1 MELGEYDHQAVEAAA
16 RALWESHDIYRYD
29 RDGLGPVFSVDTP
42 PPYVSAAHL
51 HVGHAMSYSQ
61 PDFIVRYRRMRGER
75 VFYPIG
81 FDDNGL
87 PTERYVEQAYSVRA
101 ADMPRA
107 EFVALCLAETRRT
120 AERYEDLWRRLG
132 LSLDWSLRY
141 STIDARCQRT
151 AQTSFIKLHEAGYL
165 RRAQDP
171 ILWCPEDRTSL
182 AQADVEDLERT
193 SRLHTIRFP
202 AQAPQGEAQAPQGE
216 AQAPQGEAQAPQGEA
231 LLIATTRPELLPAC
245 VALYHHPADP
255 RYTGLNPET
264 RARVPLFGYE
274 VPVLADES
282 VDPQYGTGL
291 MMVCTFGDSEDVL
304 KWRRDHL
311 PLRLVVEPD
320 GRLGPLA
327 GEFAGLP
334 LAQARSAI
342 VKALAAAGLLVDSLP
357 VRQVVGVHER
367 CQTPVEFQIRPQ
379 WFIAVR
385 EHADRFRARAAEL
398 EWIPP
403 YMRRRLED
411 WIDGLKWDW
420 NITRQRR
427 YGVPFPVWFCTA
439 CATPVLARLQD
450 LPVDPLADEPPAEA
464 CPSCGSA
471 LEADPDVLDTWM
483 TSSLTPQINDG
494 WALGSGT
501 DPALAPMSMRVQAFE
516 IIRTWLFYSV
526 VQSELLFGRVPWRT
540 ALISGWGLSEQGK
553 KLSKRDLDRGG
564 SGGSSPRDGRVT
576 GADGFN
582 RYVPDDVMAKYGA
595 DALRLW
601 ATKGRIGTDLRYNE
615 KDIRTGRK
623 FAVKLWNVGRFL
635 SLNLGDLDVSAAVP
649 APGERNI
656 VDRWVLAHLAEAVDQ
671 TTAAFEAHDY
681 MQAHQAA
688 SRMFWSIYCDRYI
701 EMIKDRLGGSLPDST
716 ILDNPLRDI
725 PVLDNPDQDSA
736 RWTLSE
742 SYRVLL
748 GLFAPFAP
756 FVTEHMYQQFYRD
769 HEGGVSLHLTR
780 WPVPDER
787 WRGDRSAVDQLAVI
801 LDGTRVLRSGQR
813 LGNSAR
819 LSQLTVQAHTPAA
832 ETLLDQIAE
841 PLRIAARAR
850 TLVRAIHPTGTA
862 THPTGTATH
871 PTGTATHPSGVDGIS
886 IGITV

>member
-1 MELGEYDHQAVEAAA
+1 MELGDYDHQAVEATA

-61 PDFIVRYRRMRGER
+61 PDFIVRFRRMRGER

-87 PTERYVEQAYSVRA
+87 PTERYVEQAYGVRA
-101 ADMPRA
+101 VDMPRA

-141 STIDARCQRT
+141 STIDSRCQRT
-151 AQTSFIKLHEAGYL
+151 AQTSFIRLHEAGYL

-193 SRLHTIRFP
+193 SRLHTIRFS
-202 AQAPQGEAQAPQGE
+202 AQAPQGE
-216 AQAPQGEAQAPQGEA
+216 APQGEA

-255 RYTGLNPET
+255 RYSGLNPHT
-264 RARVPLFGYE
+264 RARVPLFDYE
-274 VPVLADES
+274 VPILTDES

-342 VKALAAAGLLVDSLP
+342 VKALAAAGLLVDSIP

-450 LPVDPLADEPPAEA
+450 LPVDPLADEPPAQA

-471 LEADPDVLDTWM
+471 LEADPDVMDTWM

-494 WALGSGT
+494 WALAGT

-553 KLSKRDLDRGG
+553 KLSKRDLDR
-564 SGGSSPRDGRVT
+564 SV

-635 SLNLGDLDVSAAVP
+635 SLNLGDLDVSAARP

-656 VDRWVLAHLAEAVDQ
+656 VDRWVLIHLAEAVDQ

-701 EMIKDRLGGSLPDST
+701 EMIKDRLGGSFPDSADPDST
-716 ILDNPLRDI
+716 DRDSTGRDSTGRDSTGRDSTGRDSTGRDS
-725 PVLDNPDQDSA
+725 PDRDSPDRDNPDRDSA
-736 RWTLSE
+736 RWTLWE
-742 SYRVLL
+742 SFRVLL

-756 FVTEHMYQQFYRD
+756 FATEHMYQQFYRG
-769 HEGGVSLHLTR
+769 HEGEVSLHVTR

-801 LDGTRVLRSGQR
+801 LDATRVLRSGQR

-819 LSQLTVQAHTPAA
+819 LSQLIVQAHTPTA
-832 ETLLDQIAE
+832 EALLDQIAE

-850 TLVRAIHPTGTA
+850 TLVRAPAI
-862 THPTGTATH
+862 
-871 PTGTATHPSGVDGIS
+871 HPSGVDGIT

>member
-1 MELGEYDHQAVEAAA
+1 MELGEYDHRAVEAAV
-16 RALWESHDIYRYD
+16 RELWEAHDIYRYD
-29 RDGLGPVFSVDTP
+29 RGGDGPVFSVDTP

-87 PTERYVEQAYSVRA
+87 PTERYVEQAHGVRA
-101 ADMPRA
+101 VDMPRA
-107 EFVALCLAETRRT
+107 EFNALCLAETGRV

-132 LSLDWSLRY
+132 LSVDWSLRY
-141 STIDARCQRT
+141 STIDPRCQRT
-151 AQTSFIKLHEAGYL
+151 AQTSFVRLHQAGYL
-165 RRAQDP
+165 RRAEDP

-193 SRLHTIRFP
+193 SRLHTIRF
-202 AQAPQGEAQAPQGE
+202 GGDRD
-216 AQAPQGEAQAPQGEA
+216 

-245 VALYHHPADP
+245 VALYHHPADT
-255 RYTGLNPET
+255 RYASLE
-264 RARVPLFGYE
+264 RATVPLFGYE
-274 VPVLADES
+274 VPVRTDES
-282 VDPQYGTGL
+282 VDPEYGTGL

-311 PLRLVVEPD
+311 DLRLVVEPD
-320 GRLGPLA
+320 GRLGELG
-327 GEFAGLP
+327 GEFAGLT
-334 LAQARSAI
+334 LAQGRAAI
-342 VKALAAAGLLVDSLP
+342 VKALDEAGLLVSSEP

-403 YMRRRLED
+403 FMRRRLED

-427 YGVPFPVWFCTA
+427 YGVPFPVWFCAA
-439 CATPVLARLQD
+439 CSAPVLARLED
-450 LPVDPLADEPPAEA
+450 LPVDPLADSPPVSS
-464 CPSCGSA
+464 CPSCGCGE
-471 LEADPDVLDTWM
+471 LVPDPDVMDTWM
-483 TSSLTPQINDG
+483 ASSLSPQVNDG
-494 WALGSGT
+494 WAVGGT

-553 KLSKRDLDRGG
+553 KLSKRDLDKSTG
-564 SGGSSPRDGRVT
+564 PDGY
-576 GADGFN
+576 N
-582 RYVPDDVMAKYGA
+582 RYVPDDVMGKYGA
-595 DALRLW
+595 DAVRLW
-601 ATKGRIGTDLRYNE
+601 ATRARIGTDLRYNE

-635 SLNLGDLDVSAAVP
+635 SMNLGDLDVSAP
-649 APGERNI
+649 ATAPPPGDRDI
-656 VDRWVLAHLAEAVDQ
+656 VDRWVLSHLADTAAEA
-671 TTAAFEAHDY
+671 TAAFGTHDY

-688 SRMFWSIYCDRYI
+688 SRMFWSVYCDRYL
-701 EMIKDRLGGSLPDST
+701 EMIKDRIGASGD
-716 ILDNPLRDI
+716 R
-725 PVLDNPDQDSA
+725 DSA
-736 RWTLSE
+736 RWTLWE
-742 SYRVLL
+742 SFRVLL

-756 FVTEHMYQQFYRD
+756 FVTERMYQQFYRT
-769 HEGGVSLHLTR
+769 HEGAISLHLTR
-780 WPVPDER
+780 WPELDQR
-787 WRGDRSAVDQLAVI
+787 WRDDRPAVEAVDQLTMI
-801 LDGTRVLRSGQR
+801 LDATRALRSGLR

-819 LSQLTVQAHTPAA
+819 LSRLTVQAHDARA
-832 ETLLDQIAE
+832 RSLLDQIAE
-841 PLRIAARAR
+841 PLRVAARADA
-850 TLVRAIHPTGTA
+850 LVLGPAG
-862 THPTGTATH
+862 
-871 PTGTATHPSGVDGIS
+871 HPSGVDGITV
-886 IGITV
+886 GIAV

>member
-1 MELGEYDHQAVEAAA
+1 MELGEYDHHAVEDAV
-16 RALWESHDIYRYD
+16 RRLWESHDIYRYD
-29 RDGLGPVFSVDTP
+29 RDGTGPVFSVDTP

-61 PDFIVRYRRMRGER
+61 PDFIVRFRRMLGER

-87 PTERYVEQAYSVRA
+87 PTERYVEQAYGVRA
-101 ADMPRA
+101 VDMPRA

-120 AERYEDLWRRLG
+120 AEGYEDLWRRLG

-141 STIDARCQRT
+141 STIDDRCQRT
-151 AQTSFIKLHEAGYL
+151 AQTSFIKLHEAGHL

-171 ILWCPEDRTSL
+171 ILWCTEDRTSL

-193 SRLHTIRFP
+193 SRLFTIRFAGP
-202 AQAPQGEAQAPQGE
+202 AGEP
-216 AQAPQGEAQAPQGEA
+216 

-245 VALYHHPADP
+245 VALYHHPGDS
-255 RYTGLNPET
+255 RYAGLE

-274 VPVLADES
+274 VPVRADED
-282 VDPQYGTGL
+282 VDPEYGTGL

-304 KWRRDHL
+304 RWRRDQL
-311 PLRLVVEPD
+311 ALRLVVEPD

-327 GEFAGLP
+327 GEFAGL
-334 LAQARSAI
+334 AVTQARSAI
-342 VKALAAAGLLVDSLP
+342 VKALSSAGRLIDSVP

-379 WFIAVR
+379 WFIVVR

-403 YMRRRLED
+403 YMQRRLED

-427 YGVPFPVWFCTA
+427 YGVPFPVWFCA
-439 CATPVLARLQD
+439 SCAAPVLARLTD
-450 LPVDPLADEPPAEA
+450 LPVDPLADRPPADA
-464 CPSCGSA
+464 CPSCGA
-471 LEADPDVLDTWM
+471 AELVPDPDVMDTWM

-494 WALGSGT
+494 WALGGT

-526 VQSELLFGRVPWRT
+526 VQSELLFGRLPWRT

-553 KLSKRDLDRGG
+553 KLSKRDLDR
-564 SGGSSPRDGRVT
+564 ST

-582 RYVPDDVMAKYGA
+582 RYVPDDVMARYGA

-623 FAVKLWNVGRFL
+623 FAVKCWNVGRFL
-635 SLNLGDLDVSAAVP
+635 ALNLGDLDLSAQPP

-656 VDRWVLAHLAEAVDQ
+656 VDRWLLSHLAEAVAET
-671 TTAAFEAHDY
+671 TTAFQGHDY
-681 MQAHQAA
+681 SQAHQAA
-688 SRMFWSIYCDRYI
+688 SRIFWSIYCDRYI
-701 EMIKDRLGGSLPDST
+701 EMVKDRLGDDVPAAD
-716 ILDNPLRDI
+716 RR
-725 PVLDNPDQDSA
+725 SA
-736 RWTLSE
+736 QWTLRE

-756 FVTEHMYQQFYRD
+756 FVTEHMYQQFYRA
-769 HEGGVSLHLTR
+769 HEDVVSLHVTR
-780 WPVPDER
+780 WPAPDER
-787 WRGDRSAVDQLAVI
+787 WRDERWRADRAAVDELAVI
-801 LDGTRVLRSGQR
+801 LDATRALRSGLR

-819 LSQLTVQAHTPAA
+819 LSELTVQAASPAA
-832 ETLLDQIAE
+832 EALLDQIAE
-841 PLRIAARAR
+841 PLRIAARADALSR
-850 TLVRAIHPTGTA
+850 GPAE
-862 THPTGTATH
+862 
-871 PTGTATHPSGVDGIS
+871 HPSGVDGI
-886 IGITV
+886 TVAIAPQVS

>member
-1 MELGEYDHQAVEAAA
+1 MEPGDYDHRAVEAAA

-29 RDGLGPVFSVDTP
+29 PGGAGDLAGARPTFSVDTP

-87 PTERYVEQAYSVRA
+87 PTERYVEQAYGVRA
-101 ADMPRA
+101 VDLPRA
-107 EFVALCLAETRRT
+107 EFVALCLAETQRT
-120 AERYEDLWRRLG
+120 AARYEDLWRRLG

-151 AQTSFIKLHEAGYL
+151 AQTSFVRLHETGYV
-165 RRAQDP
+165 RRAAEP

-193 SRLHTIRFP
+193 SRLYTIRF
-202 AQAPQGEAQAPQGE
+202 GEG
-216 AQAPQGEAQAPQGEA
+216 
-231 LLIATTRPELLPAC
+231 LVIATTRPELLPAC
-245 VALYHHPADP
+245 VALYHHPADA
-255 RYTGLNPET
+255 RYAGLGALGGDA
-264 RARVPLFGYE
+264 RATVPLFGYE
-274 VPVLADES
+274 VPVLADED
-282 VDPQYGTGL
+282 VDPGYGTGL

-304 KWRRDHL
+304 RWRRDHL
-311 PLRLVVEPD
+311 ALRLVVEPD
-320 GRLGPLA
+320 GHLGELA
-327 GEFAGLP
+327 GEFAGLTVS
-334 LAQARSAI
+334 QGRSAV
-342 VKALAAAGLLVDSLP
+342 VKALEAAGRLVDSVP

-385 EHADRFRARAAEL
+385 ENADRFRARAAEL
-398 EWIPP
+398 EWIPAF
-403 YMRRRLED
+403 MQRRLED

-427 YGVPFPVWFCTA
+427 YGVPFPVWFCA
-439 CATPVLARLQD
+439 SCDAPVLARLAD
-450 LPVDPLADEPPAEA
+450 LPVDPLTDAPPLTA

-471 LEADPDVLDTWM
+471 GFTGDPDVMDTWM

-494 WALGSGT
+494 WALGGT

-526 VQSELLFGRVPWRT
+526 VQSELLFGRLPWRT

-553 KLSKRDLDRGG
+553 KLSKRDLDR
-564 SGGSSPRDGRVT
+564 ST
-576 GADGFN
+576 GADGYN
-582 RYVPDDVMAKYGA
+582 RYVPDDVMDKYGA

-601 ATKGRIGTDLRYNE
+601 ATRGRIGTDLKYNE

-635 SLNLGDLDVSAAVP
+635 ALNLGEFSPSLVAFVP
-649 APGERNI
+649 PGERDI
-656 VDRWVLAHLAEAVDQ
+656 VDRWVLSHLADAVGEA
-671 TTAAFEAHDY
+671 TAAFETHDY
-681 MQAHQAA
+681 HQAHQAA

-701 EMIKDRLGGSLPDST
+701 EMIKDRVG
-716 ILDNPLRDI
+716 
-725 PVLDNPDQDSA
+725 DSA
-736 RWTLSE
+736 DPDITDLEYPGRESGRWTLWE

-756 FVTEHMYQQFYRD
+756 FVTEHMYQRFYRG
-769 HEGGVSLHLTR
+769 HEGAVSLHLTP
-780 WPVPDER
+780 WPAADPA
-787 WRGDRSAVDQLAVI
+787 WAALDRAAVEAVDRLTVI
-801 LDGTRVLRSGQR
+801 LDATRALRSGLH

-819 LSQLTVQAHTPAA
+819 LSEVILQARDAQA
-832 ETLLDQIAE
+832 EALLDEIAE
-841 PLRIAARAR
+841 PLRLAARADAV
-850 TLVRAIHPTGTA
+850 VRGPAV
-862 THPTGTATH
+862 
-871 PTGTATHPSGVDGIS
+871 HPSGVDGIAV
-886 IGITV
+886 GIVV

>member
-1 MELGEYDHQAVEAAA
+1 MELGEYDHRAVEAAA
-16 RALWESHDIYRYD
+16 RELWESHDIYAYD
-29 RDGLGPVFSVDTP
+29 SGGQGPVFSVDTP

-87 PTERYVEQAYSVRA
+87 PTERYVEQAYGVRA

-151 AQTSFIKLHEAGYL
+151 AQTSFIKLHQAGYL

-193 SRLHTIRFP
+193 SRLHTIRFSD
-202 AQAPQGEAQAPQGE
+202 G
-216 AQAPQGEAQAPQGEA
+216 

-245 VALYHHPADP
+245 VALYHHPSDA
-255 RYTGLNPET
+255 RYTGVE
-264 RARVPLFGYE
+264 RAIVPLFGYE
-274 VPVLADES
+274 VPVLTDES
-282 VDPQYGTGL
+282 VDPEYGTGL

-304 KWRRDHL
+304 KWRRDGL

-334 LAQARSAI
+334 LTQARSAI
-342 VKALAAAGLLVDSLP
+342 VKALAEAGLLADSVP

-398 EWIPP
+398 EWIPSF
-403 YMRRRLED
+403 MRRRLED

-439 CATPVLARLQD
+439 CAAPVLARLED
-450 LPVDPLADEPPAEA
+450 LPVDPLADKPPVAA
-464 CPSCGSA
+464 CPSCGAA
-471 LEADPDVLDTWM
+471 LEPDPDVMDTWM

-494 WALGSGT
+494 WAVGGT

-526 VQSELLFGRVPWRT
+526 VQSELHFGRVPWRT

-553 KLSKRDLDRGG
+553 KLSKRDLDK
-564 SGGSSPRDGRVT
+564 ST
-576 GADGFN
+576 GADGYN

-635 SLNLGDLDVSAAVP
+635 SLNLGDLSGPAP
-649 APGERNI
+649 APGERDI
-656 VDRWVLAHLAEAVDQ
+656 VDRWLLSHLADAVAEA
-671 TTAAFEAHDY
+671 TAAFEAHDY

-688 SRMFWSIYCDRYI
+688 SRMFWSIYCDRYL
-701 EMIKDRLGGSLPDST
+701 EMIKDRLGAAQDG
-716 ILDNPLRDI
+716 LDA
-725 PVLDNPDQDSA
+725 DSA
-736 RWTLSE
+736 RWTLRE
-742 SYRVLL
+742 SFRVLL

-756 FVTEHMYQQFYRD
+756 FVTEHMYQQFYRA
-769 HEGGVSLHLTR
+769 HEGEVSLHLTR
-780 WPVPDER
+780 WPVADER
-787 WRGDRSAVDQLAVI
+787 WRGDRAAVEAVDQLAVI
-801 LDGTRVLRSGQR
+801 LDATRVLRSGQR

-819 LSQLTVQAHTPAA
+819 LSQLIVQAHDARA
-832 ETLLDQIAE
+832 QALLDQIAE
-841 PLRIAARAR
+841 PLRVAARADAV
-850 TLVRAIHPTGTA
+850 VRGPAEHD
-862 THPTGTATH
+862 
-871 PTGTATHPSGVDGIS
+871 SGVA
-886 IGITV
+886 GITVGIAV

>member
-1 MELGEYDHQAVEAAA
+1 MELGEYDHRAVEAAV
-16 RALWESHDIYRYD
+16 RELWEAHDIYRYD
-29 RDGLGPVFSVDTP
+29 RGGDGPVFSVDTP

-61 PDFIVRYRRMRGER
+61 PDFIIRYRRMRGER

-87 PTERYVEQAYSVRA
+87 PTERYVEQAHGVRA
-101 ADMPRA
+101 VDMPRA
-107 EFVALCLAETRRT
+107 EFNALCLAETGRV

-132 LSLDWSLRY
+132 LSVDWSLRY

-151 AQTSFIKLHEAGYL
+151 AQTSFVTLHQAGYL
-165 RRAQDP
+165 RRAEDP

-193 SRLHTIRFP
+193 SKLHTIRFQP
-202 AQAPQGEAQAPQGE
+202 G
-216 AQAPQGEAQAPQGEA
+216 

-245 VALYHHPADP
+245 VALYHHPGDT
-255 RYTGLNPET
+255 RYAGLE
-264 RARVPLFGYE
+264 RATVPLFGYE
-274 VPVLADES
+274 VPVRTDES
-282 VDPQYGTGL
+282 VDPEYGTGL

-311 PLRLVVEPD
+311 DLRLVVEPD
-320 GRLGPLA
+320 GRLGELA
-327 GEFAGLP
+327 GEFAGLT
-334 LAQARSAI
+334 LAQGRSAI
-342 VKALAAAGLLVDSLP
+342 VKALDEAGLLVSSAP

-403 YMRRRLED
+403 FMRRRLED

-427 YGVPFPVWFCTA
+427 YGVPFPVWFCAA
-439 CATPVLARLQD
+439 CSAPVLARLED
-450 LPVDPLADEPPAEA
+450 LPVDPLADTPPVSS

-471 LEADPDVLDTWM
+471 ELTPDPDVMDTWM
-483 TSSLTPQINDG
+483 PSSLSPQINDG
-494 WALGSGT
+494 WALGGT

-553 KLSKRDLDRGG
+553 KLSKRDLDKSTG
-564 SGGSSPRDGRVT
+564 PDGY
-576 GADGFN
+576 N

-595 DALRLW
+595 DAIRLW
-601 ATKGRIGTDLRYNE
+601 ATRARIGTDLRYNE

-635 SLNLGDLDVSAAVP
+635 SINLGDLDVSATATAP
-649 APGERNI
+649 PPGERDI
-656 VDRWVLAHLAEAVDQ
+656 VDRWVLSHLADTVAEA
-671 TTAAFEAHDY
+671 TAAFGTHDY

-688 SRMFWSIYCDRYI
+688 SRMFWSVYCDRYL
-701 EMIKDRLGGSLPDST
+701 EMIKDRLGTSGD
-716 ILDNPLRDI
+716 R
-725 PVLDNPDQDSA
+725 DSA
-736 RWTLSE
+736 RWTLWE
-742 SYRVLL
+742 SFRVLL

-756 FVTEHMYQQFYRD
+756 FVTERMYQQFYRTY
-769 HEGGVSLHLTR
+769 EGTISLHLTR
-780 WPVPDER
+780 WPEPDER
-787 WRGDRSAVDQLAVI
+787 WRADRPAVEAVDQLTVI
-801 LDGTRVLRSGQR
+801 LDATRALRSGLR

-819 LSQLTVQAHTPAA
+819 LSKLTVQAHEAA
-832 ETLLDQIAE
+832 AQSLLDQIAE
-841 PLRIAARAR
+841 PLLIAARADA
-850 TLVRAIHPTGTA
+850 LVLGPAD
-862 THPTGTATH
+862 
-871 PTGTATHPSGVDGIS
+871 HPSGVDGITV
-886 IGITV
+886 GITV

>member
-1 MELGEYDHQAVEAAA
+1 MELGEYDHRAVEAAV
-16 RALWESHDIYRYD
+16 RELWEAHDIYRYD
-29 RDGLGPVFSVDTP
+29 RGGDGPVFSVDTP

-87 PTERYVEQAYSVRA
+87 PTERYVEQAHGVRA
-101 ADMPRA
+101 VDMTRA
-107 EFVALCLAETRRT
+107 EFTALCLTETRRV

-132 LSLDWSLRY
+132 LSVDWSLRY

-151 AQTSFIKLHEAGYL
+151 AQTSFVTLHQAGYL
-165 RRAQDP
+165 RRAEDP

-193 SRLHTIRFP
+193 SRLHTIRFLP
-202 AQAPQGEAQAPQGE
+202 D
-216 AQAPQGEAQAPQGEA
+216 

-245 VALYHHPADP
+245 VALYHHPADT
-255 RYTGLNPET
+255 RYAGLE
-264 RARVPLFGYE
+264 RATVPLFGYE
-274 VPVLADES
+274 VPVLTDES
-282 VDPQYGTGL
+282 VDPEYGTGL

-311 PLRLVVEPD
+311 DLRLVVEPD
-320 GRLGPLA
+320 GRLGELA
-327 GEFAGLP
+327 GEFAGLT
-334 LAQARSAI
+334 LAQGRSAI
-342 VKALAAAGLLVDSLP
+342 VKALDEAGLLVSSDP

-403 YMRRRLED
+403 FMRRRLED

-427 YGVPFPVWFCTA
+427 YGVPFPVWFCAA
-439 CATPVLARLQD
+439 CSAPVLARLED
-450 LPVDPLADEPPAEA
+450 LPVDPLADSPPVSS
-464 CPSCGSA
+464 CPSCGGGE
-471 LEADPDVLDTWM
+471 LVPDPDVMDTWM
-483 TSSLTPQINDG
+483 TSSLSPQVNDG
-494 WALGSGT
+494 WALGSGFGT

-540 ALISGWGLSEQGK
+540 ALISGWGLTEQGK
-553 KLSKRDLDRGG
+553 KLSKRDLDKSAG
-564 SGGSSPRDGRVT
+564 PDGY
-576 GADGFN
+576 N
-582 RYVPDDVMAKYGA
+582 RYVPDDVMGKYGA
-595 DALRLW
+595 DAVRLW
-601 ATKGRIGTDLRYNE
+601 ATRGRIGTDLRYNE

-635 SLNLGDLDVSAAVP
+635 SMNLGDLDVSATATAP
-649 APGERNI
+649 PPGERDI
-656 VDRWVLAHLAEAVDQ
+656 VDRWVLSHLAGTVAEA
-671 TTAAFEAHDY
+671 TAAFGTHDY

-688 SRMFWSIYCDRYI
+688 SRMFWSVYCDRYL
-701 EMIKDRLGGSLPDST
+701 EMIKDRLGASGD
-716 ILDNPLRDI
+716 R
-725 PVLDNPDQDSA
+725 DSA
-736 RWTLSE
+736 RWTLWE
-742 SYRVLL
+742 SFRVLL

-756 FVTEHMYQQFYRD
+756 FVTERMYQQFYRT
-769 HEGGVSLHLTR
+769 HEGTISLHLTR
-780 WPVPDER
+780 WPEPDER
-787 WRGDRSAVDQLAVI
+787 WRGDRPAVEAVDQLTVI
-801 LDGTRVLRSGQR
+801 LDATRALRSGLR

-819 LSQLTVQAHTPAA
+819 LSKLTVQAHDAA
-832 ETLLDQIAE
+832 ARSLLDQIAE
-841 PLRIAARAR
+841 PLRIAARADA
-850 TLVRAIHPTGTA
+850 LVLGPAEPPQRRRRDHRRDRRLARPGAGGQPAARH
-862 THPTGTATH
+862 
-871 PTGTATHPSGVDGIS
+871 
-886 IGITV
+886 

>member
-1 MELGEYDHQAVEAAA
+1 MELGEYDHRAVEAAV
-16 RALWESHDIYRYD
+16 RELWEAHDIYRYD
-29 RDGLGPVFSVDTP
+29 RDGDGPVFSVDTP

-61 PDFIVRYRRMRGER
+61 PDFIVRFRRMRGER

-87 PTERYVEQAYSVRA
+87 PTERYVEQAHGVRA
-101 ADMPRA
+101 VDMTRA
-107 EFVALCLAETRRT
+107 EFTALCLAETRRV

-132 LSLDWSLRY
+132 LSVDWSLRY

-151 AQTSFIKLHEAGYL
+151 AQTSFVTLHEAGYL
-165 RRAQDP
+165 RRAEDP

-193 SRLHTIRFP
+193 SRLHTIRFQP
-202 AQAPQGEAQAPQGE
+202 D
-216 AQAPQGEAQAPQGEA
+216 

-245 VALYHHPADP
+245 VALYHHPGDT
-255 RYTGLNPET
+255 RYAGLE
-264 RARVPLFGYE
+264 RATVPLFGYE
-274 VPVLADES
+274 VPVLTDES
-282 VDPQYGTGL
+282 VDPEYGTGL

-311 PLRLVVEPD
+311 DLRLVVEPD
-320 GRLGPLA
+320 GRLGELA
-327 GEFAGLP
+327 GEFAGLQ
-334 LAQARSAI
+334 LTQARSAI
-342 VKALAAAGLLVDSLP
+342 VKALDEAGLLVSSDP

-403 YMRRRLED
+403 FMRRRLED

-427 YGVPFPVWFCTA
+427 YGVPFPVWFCAA
-439 CATPVLARLQD
+439 CAAPVLARLED
-450 LPVDPLADEPPAEA
+450 LPVDPLADTPPVSS

-471 LEADPDVLDTWM
+471 ELTPDPDVMDTWM
-483 TSSLTPQINDG
+483 PSSLSPQINDG
-494 WALGSGT
+494 WALGGT

-540 ALISGWGLSEQGK
+540 ALISGWGLTEQGK
-553 KLSKRDLDRGG
+553 KLSKRNLD
-564 SGGSSPRDGRVT
+564 SSTGPDGY
-576 GADGFN
+576 N
-582 RYVPDDVMAKYGA
+582 RYVPDDVMGKYGA
-595 DALRLW
+595 DAVRLW
-601 ATKGRIGTDLRYNE
+601 ATRGRIGTDLRYNE

-623 FAVKLWNVGRFL
+623 FAVKLWNVGRFV
-635 SLNLGDLDVSAAVP
+635 SMNLGDLDVSATAP
-649 APGERNI
+649 PPGERDI
-656 VDRWVLAHLAEAVDQ
+656 VDRWVLSHLADTVAEA
-671 TTAAFEAHDY
+671 TAAFGTHDY

-688 SRMFWSIYCDRYI
+688 SRMFWSVYCDRYL
-701 EMIKDRLGGSLPDST
+701 EMIKDRLGTSAD
-716 ILDNPLRDI
+716 R
-725 PVLDNPDQDSA
+725 DSA
-736 RWTLSE
+736 RWTLWE
-742 SYRVLL
+742 SFRVLL

-756 FVTEHMYQQFYRD
+756 FVTERMYQQFYRT
-769 HEGGVSLHLTR
+769 HEGTISLHLTR
-780 WPVPDER
+780 WPEPDER
-787 WRGDRSAVDQLAVI
+787 WRGDRLAVEAVDQLTVI
-801 LDGTRVLRSGQR
+801 LDATRALRSGQR

-819 LSQLTVQAHTPAA
+819 LSKLTVQAHDARA
-832 ETLLDQIAE
+832 RSLLDQIGE
-841 PLRIAARAR
+841 PLRVAARADA
-850 TLVRAIHPTGTA
+850 LVLGPAD
-862 THPTGTATH
+862 
-871 PTGTATHPSGVDGIS
+871 HPSGVDGITV
-886 IGITV
+886 GIAV

>member
-1 MELGEYDHQAVEAAA
+1 MELGEYDHRAVEAAV
-16 RALWESHDIYRYD
+16 RELWEAHDIYRYD
-29 RDGLGPVFSVDTP
+29 RDGDGPVFSVDTP

-61 PDFIVRYRRMRGER
+61 PDFIVRFRRMRGER

-87 PTERYVEQAYSVRA
+87 PTERYVEQAHGVRA
-101 ADMPRA
+101 VDMTRA
-107 EFVALCLAETRRT
+107 EFTALCLAETRRV

-132 LSLDWSLRY
+132 LSVDWSLRY

-151 AQTSFIKLHEAGYL
+151 AQTSFVTLHEAGYL
-165 RRAQDP
+165 RRAEDP

-193 SRLHTIRFP
+193 SRLHTIRFQP
-202 AQAPQGEAQAPQGE
+202 D
-216 AQAPQGEAQAPQGEA
+216 

-245 VALYHHPADP
+245 VALYHHPGDT
-255 RYTGLNPET
+255 RYAGLE
-264 RARVPLFGYE
+264 RATVPLFGYE
-274 VPVLADES
+274 VPVLTDES
-282 VDPQYGTGL
+282 VDPEYGTGL

-311 PLRLVVEPD
+311 DLRLVVEPD
-320 GRLGPLA
+320 GRLGELA
-327 GEFAGLP
+327 GEFAGLQ
-334 LAQARSAI
+334 LTQARSAI
-342 VKALAAAGLLVDSLP
+342 VKTLDEAGLLVSSDP

-403 YMRRRLED
+403 FMRRRLED

-427 YGVPFPVWFCTA
+427 YGVPFPVWFCAA
-439 CATPVLARLQD
+439 CAAPVLARLED
-450 LPVDPLADEPPAEA
+450 LPVDPLADTPPVSS

-471 LEADPDVLDTWM
+471 ELTPDPDVMDTWM
-483 TSSLTPQINDG
+483 PSSLSPQINDG
-494 WALGSGT
+494 WALGGT

-540 ALISGWGLSEQGK
+540 ALISGWGLTEQGK
-553 KLSKRDLDRGG
+553 KLSKRNLD
-564 SGGSSPRDGRVT
+564 SSTGPDGY
-576 GADGFN
+576 N
-582 RYVPDDVMAKYGA
+582 RYVPDDVMGKYGA
-595 DALRLW
+595 DAVRLW
-601 ATKGRIGTDLRYNE
+601 ATRGRIGTDLRYNE

-623 FAVKLWNVGRFL
+623 FAVKLWNVGRFV
-635 SLNLGDLDVSAAVP
+635 SMNLGDLDVSATAP
-649 APGERNI
+649 PPGERDI
-656 VDRWVLAHLAEAVDQ
+656 VDRWVLSHLADTVAEA
-671 TTAAFEAHDY
+671 TAAFGTHDY

-688 SRMFWSIYCDRYI
+688 SRMFWSVYCDRYL
-701 EMIKDRLGGSLPDST
+701 EMIKDRLGTSAD
-716 ILDNPLRDI
+716 R
-725 PVLDNPDQDSA
+725 DSA
-736 RWTLSE
+736 RWTLWE
-742 SYRVLL
+742 SFRVLL

-756 FVTEHMYQQFYRD
+756 FVTERMYQQFYRT
-769 HEGGVSLHLTR
+769 HEGTISLHLTR
-780 WPVPDER
+780 WPEPDER
-787 WRGDRSAVDQLAVI
+787 WRGDRLAVEAVDQLTVI
-801 LDGTRVLRSGQR
+801 LDATRALRSGQR

-819 LSQLTVQAHTPAA
+819 LSKLTVQAHDARA
-832 ETLLDQIAE
+832 RSLLDQIGE
-841 PLRIAARAR
+841 PLRVAARADA
-850 TLVRAIHPTGTA
+850 LVLGPAD
-862 THPTGTATH
+862 
-871 PTGTATHPSGVDGIS
+871 HPSGVDGITV
-886 IGITV
+886 GIAV

>member
-1 MELGEYDHQAVEAAA
+1 MELGEYDHRAVEAAA
-16 RALWESHDIYRYD
+16 RELWESRDIYSYA
-29 RDGLGPVFSVDTP
+29 RDGQAPVFSVDTP

-61 PDFIVRYRRMRGER
+61 PDFIVRFRRMLGER

-87 PTERYVEQAYSVRA
+87 PTERYVEQKYGVRA

-132 LSLDWSLRY
+132 LSVDWSLRY

-151 AQTSFIKLHEAGYL
+151 AQTAFIKLYELGYL
-165 RRAQDP
+165 RRAEDP
-171 ILWCPEDRTSL
+171 ILWCPEDQTSL

-193 SRLHTIRFP
+193 SRLYTIKFP
-202 AQAPQGEAQAPQGE
+202 GPDGQ
-216 AQAPQGEAQAPQGEA
+216 A

-245 VALYHHPADP
+245 VALYHHPSDS
-255 RYTGLNPET
+255 RYTGLDSISG
-264 RARVPLFGYE
+264 ARVPLFDYE

-282 VDPQYGTGL
+282 VDPGYGTGL

-304 KWRRDHL
+304 KWRRDGL
-311 PLRLVVEPD
+311 PLRLAVGPD

-327 GEFAGLP
+327 GEFAGASLT
-334 LAQARSAI
+334 QARSAI
-342 VKALAAAGLLVDSLP
+342 VTALSSAGLLVDSIP

-379 WFIAVR
+379 WFVVVR
-385 EHADRFRARAAEL
+385 ENADRFRARAAEI

-403 YMRRRLED
+403 FMRRRLED

-427 YGVPFPVWFCTA
+427 YGVPFPVWFCA
-439 CATPVLARLQD
+439 SCATPVLARLED
-450 LPVDPLADEPPAEA
+450 LPVDPLADEPPLTA
-464 CPSCGSA
+464 CPRCGA
-471 LEADPDVLDTWM
+471 AELIPDPDVMDTWM

-494 WALGSGT
+494 WAVGSGDGT

-526 VQSELLFGRVPWRT
+526 VQSELLFGRIPWRT

-553 KLSKRDLDRGG
+553 KLSKRDLDR
-564 SGGSSPRDGRVT
+564 ST

-582 RYVPDDVMAKYGA
+582 RYVPDDVMGKYGA

-601 ATKGRIGTDLRYNE
+601 ATRRRIGTDLRYNE

-635 SLNLGDLDVSAAVP
+635 SMNLGDFDPAEARPVP
-649 APGERNI
+649 VAERNI
-656 VDRWVLAHLAEAVDQ
+656 VDRWVLSHLAEAVAE
-671 TTAAFEAHDY
+671 TTEAFGGHDY

-688 SRMFWSIYCDRYI
+688 SRMFWSVYCDRYI
-701 EMIKDRLGGSLPDST
+701 EMIKDRLGG
-716 ILDNPLRDI
+716 
-725 PVLDNPDQDSA
+725 DSA
-736 RWTLSE
+736 DRRSAQWTLWE
-742 SYRVLL
+742 SFRVLL

-756 FVTEHMYQQFYRD
+756 FVTERMYQQFYRSRED
-769 HEGGVSLHLTR
+769 AVSLHVTR
-780 WPVPDER
+780 WPVADER

-801 LDGTRVLRSGQR
+801 LDATRALRSAQR

-819 LSQLTVQAHTPAA
+819 LGQLIVQAHTPAA
-832 ETLLDQIAE
+832 EALLEQIAE
-841 PLRIAARAR
+841 PLRVAARADA
-850 TLVRAIHPTGTA
+850 VVHGPAEHPA
-862 THPTGTATH
+862 
-871 PTGTATHPSGVDGIS
+871 GVA
-886 IGITV
+886 GITVGIVA

>member
-1 MELGEYDHQAVEAAA
+1 MNLGEYDHRAVEAAA
-16 RALWESHDIYRYD
+16 RELWESRDIYRYD
-29 RDGLGPVFSVDTP
+29 RGGQGPVFSVDTP

-61 PDFIVRYRRMRGER
+61 PDFIVRYRRMRGDR

-87 PTERYVEQAYSVRA
+87 PTERYVEQAYGVRA
-101 ADMPRA
+101 VDLPRA
-107 EFVALCLAETRRT
+107 EFNALCLAETRRV

-132 LSLDWSLRY
+132 LSVDWSLRY

-151 AQTSFIKLHEAGYL
+151 AQASFITLHQAGYL

-182 AQADVEDLERT
+182 AQADVEDLERS
-193 SRLHTIRFP
+193 SRLHTVRFRP
-202 AQAPQGEAQAPQGE
+202 D
-216 AQAPQGEAQAPQGEA
+216 

-245 VALYHHPADP
+245 VALYHHPGDA
-255 RYTGLNPET
+255 RYAGLE
-264 RARVPLFGYE
+264 RATVPLFGYE

-282 VDPQYGTGL
+282 VDPEYGTGL
-291 MMVCTFGDSEDVL
+291 MMVCTFGDGEDVL
-304 KWRRDHL
+304 KWRRDGL
-311 PLRLVVEPD
+311 ALRLAVEPD
-320 GRLGPLA
+320 GRLGELA
-327 GEFAGLP
+327 GEFAGLA
-334 LAQARSAI
+334 LTQARSAI
-342 VKALAAAGLLVDSLP
+342 VKALAEAGLLVSSVP

-403 YMRRRLED
+403 FMRRRLED

-439 CATPVLARLQD
+439 CAAPVLARLED
-450 LPVDPLADEPPAEA
+450 LPVDPLADRPPVSS

-471 LEADPDVLDTWM
+471 LEGDPDVMDTWM
-483 TSSLTPQINDG
+483 PSSLSPQVNDG
-494 WALGSGT
+494 WAVGGT

-553 KLSKRDLDRGG
+553 KLSKRDL
-564 SGGSSPRDGRVT
+564 GSSAGPDGY
-576 GADGFN
+576 N
-582 RYVPDDVMAKYGA
+582 RYVPDDVMGKYGA
-595 DALRLW
+595 DAVRLW
-601 ATKGRIGTDLRYNE
+601 ATRARIGTDLRYSE

-635 SLNLGDLDVSAAVP
+635 SMNLGDLDVSAAAP
-649 APGERNI
+649 APAERDI
-656 VDRWVLAHLAEAVDQ
+656 VDRWLLAHLAAAVAEA
-671 TTAAFEAHDY
+671 TAAFDGHDY

-688 SRMFWSIYCDRYI
+688 SRMFWSIYCDRYL
-701 EMIKDRLGGSLPDST
+701 EMIKDRLADGGG
-716 ILDNPLRDI
+716 RDH
-725 PVLDNPDQDSA
+725 A
-736 RWTLSE
+736 RWTLWE
-742 SYRVLL
+742 SFRVLL

-756 FVTEHMYQQFYRD
+756 FLTEHMYQQFYRGR
-769 HEGGVSLHLTR
+769 ENTVSLHLTR
-780 WPVPDER
+780 WPVADER
-787 WRGDRSAVDQLAVI
+787 WRAEGPAVAAVDQLAVI
-801 LDGTRVLRSGQR
+801 LDATRALRSGQR

-819 LSQLTVQAHTPAA
+819 LSRLILQAHDERAA
-832 ETLLDQIAE
+832 ALLDQIAE
-841 PLRIAARAR
+841 PLRVAARADA
-850 TLVRAIHPTGTA
+850 LVRGPAG
-862 THPTGTATH
+862 
-871 PTGTATHPSGVDGIS
+871 HPSGVPGVTV
-886 IGITV
+886 GITA